1 MRNKVIMVYPRQ
13 GFSGTF
19 VNHAPLSLL
28 YASIELVKHGVT
40 VEILDNRLYPT
51 SWMLRLR
58 ALLTPDVLAVG
69 ISVMSGKPILNAVE
83 IGRLVKSVNPG
94 IAVVWGGPHAT
105 FFPET
110 ILEQEWSC
118 DFVVSGYAVQS
129 FYNLVAGLMSNKEPS
144 AIKGVTY
151 RKDKIIVH
159 NPRDDTK
166 FEQVNYRE
174 IPYDLIKDYSVYG
187 QLDQKRTIFSM
198 YSALGCPYKC
208 AFCSAPAEY
217 AHVIGKHWVPLNV
230 REIVDHIEYVVERYN
245 ADYIYFI
252 DDDSF
257 VDLQHVENIM
267 DEISRRGIKIKLGF
281 RGARINEIKRMTDTF
296 LDKLAG
302 AGTDILHIG
311 VESGSNRILELI
323 HKNCTVDD
331 IIACNQKLV
340 KHPQIIAAYNF
351 IVGLPTE
358 TMADLKATRDLM
370 FRLVQD
376 NPRCIIFQPNKF
388 RPIPGTELF
397 ELARKCWNYDFP
409 KTADEWGNI
418 EVEGDL
424 SAPWYP
430 RGMKGFCD
438 LLLIASYFIDNKIN
452 KVTSGATVFYKLLR
466 ALNAVY
472 GPIARWRLKHG
483 IYQGLVEY
491 SLYKIITRRLRNT
504 AFHTHSVRSVNRKSN
519 NLKRGTLSP

>member
-13 GFSGTF
+13 GFSGAF
-19 VNHAPLSLL
+19 VKHAPLSLL
-28 YASIELVKHGVT
+28 YASIELVKHGIA
-40 VEILDNRLYPT
+40 VEILDNRLYPA
-51 SWMLRLR
+51 SWKSRLR

-69 ISVMSGKPILNAVE
+69 ISVMTGKPILNAVE
-83 IGRLVKSVNPG
+83 IGRLVKSVDPE

-105 FFPET
+105 FFPEP

-118 DFVVSGYAVQS
+118 DFVVSGYAAQA
-129 FYNLVAGLMSNKEPS
+129 FYNLVSSLRSHQEPS

-151 RKDKIIVH
+151 RKGKDIVH

-174 IPYDLIKDYSVYG
+174 IPYDLIKDYSGYG

-217 AHVIGKHWVPLNV
+217 AHVVGKRWVPLDV
-230 REIVDHIEYVVERYN
+230 REVVDHIEYVVERYN

-257 VDLQHVENIM
+257 VDLQHVENII
-267 DEISRRGIKIKLGF
+267 DEINRRNIKIQLGF
-281 RGARINEIKRMTDTF
+281 RGARINEIKRMTDAF

-311 VESGSNRILELI
+311 VESGSDRVLRLMR
-323 HKNCTVDD
+323 KNCTVDD
-331 IIACNQKLV
+331 IIACNQKLAN
-340 KHPQIIAAYNF
+340 HPEIIAAYNF

-358 TMADLKATRDLM
+358 TMDDLKATRDLM
-370 FRLVQD
+370 FRLVKD
-376 NPRCIIFQPNKF
+376 NPQCIIFQPNKF

-397 ELARKCWNYDFP
+397 ELARKCWNFDFP
-409 KTADEWGNI
+409 KTMDEWGNI

-424 SAPWYP
+424 SAPWYAQ
-430 RGMKGFCD
+430 GMKEFCD

-452 KVTSGATVFYKLLR
+452 KVTSGNTVFYRFLR

-472 GPIARWRLKHG
+472 GPVARFRLKHG

-491 SLYKIITRRLRNT
+491 SLYKIITRRLRNIVFNAWAVKT
-504 AFHTHSVRSVNRKSN
+504 TKKKFNGLERMA
-519 NLKRGTLSP
+519 LSP

>member
-1 MRNKVIMVYPRQ
+1 MVYPKQ

-28 YASIELVKHGVT
+28 YASIEMVKHGVA

-51 SWMLRLR
+51 SWMSRLR
-58 ALLTPDVLAVG
+58 DLLTPDVLAVG

-83 IGRLVKSVNPG
+83 IGRLVKSVDPK
-94 IAVVWGGPHAT
+94 ISVVWGGPHAT
-105 FFPET
+105 FFPKN

-129 FYNLVAGLMSNKEPS
+129 FYNLVSSLMSNKEPS

-151 RKDKIIVH
+151 RKDKDIVH

-187 QLDQKRTIFSM
+187 QLDQKKTIFSM
-198 YSALGCPYKC
+198 YSAFGCPYKC

-217 AHVIGKHWVPLNV
+217 AHIIGKRWVPLSV
-230 REIVDHIEYVVERYN
+230 LEVVDHIEYVVERYN
-245 ADYIYFI
+245 ANYIYFI

-257 VDLQHVENIM
+257 VDLRHVENII
-267 DEISRRGIKIKLGF
+267 DEINRRKIKIQLGF
-281 RGARINEIKRMTDTF
+281 RGARINEIKQMTDAF

-311 VESGSNRILELI
+311 AESGSNKILQLI
-323 HKNCTVDD
+323 RKNCTVDD
-331 IIACNQKLV
+331 IIACNQKLA
-340 KHPQIIAAYNF
+340 KHPEIIAAYNF

-358 TMADLKATRDLM
+358 TMDDLKATRDLM

-376 NPRCIIFQPNKF
+376 NPQCIIFQPNKF

-397 ELARKCWNYDFP
+397 ELVHKNWNFDFSE
-409 KTADEWGNI
+409 TIEEWGNI
-418 EVEGDL
+418 EVEGDF

-430 RGMKGFCD
+430 RGMKEFCD
-438 LLLIASYFIDNKIN
+438 LLLIGSYFIDNKIN
-452 KVTSGATVFYKLLR
+452 KVTSGNTAFYKLLR
-466 ALNAVY
+466 ALNTVY

-491 SLYKIITRRLRNT
+491 SLYKIITKRLRNT
-504 AFHTHSVRSVNRKSN
+504 AFTTRSSKSTSRKSD
-519 NLKRGTLSP
+519 NLKRRALSS